1 MFDSDIKVIGKHAT
15 YIKFLSKKT
24 TELNKDFVGAEVFRR
39 YIDVYI
45 AGAVLGILKKRK
57 ADIDNT
63 PNGDSAM
70 IFASA
75 VINEQSNLK
84 FLYRM
89 ILLLDDASL
98 SNDDRVDL
106 AFRND
111 TDNEKLKAGMEVF
124 NSYARGGIEWLYE
137 KFTDGATTKE
147 DYLQKIAEIVNEFKQ
162 DFSESFIE
170 S

>member
-24 TELNKDFVGAEVFRR
+24 TELNKEFVGAEVFRR

-45 AGAVLGILKKRK
+45 AGAILGILKKRK
-57 ADIDNT
+57 ADIDNA

-70 IFASA
+70 IFAAA

-89 ILLLDDASL
+89 ILLLDDTSL

-111 TDNEKLKAGMEVF
+111 TDSEKLKAGMEVF

-147 DYLQKIAEIVNEFKQ
+147 DYLQKIAEIVRDFDEFFNTKG
-162 DFSESFIE
+162 D
-170 S
+170 

>member
-1 MFDSDIKVIGKHAT
+1 MFDSDIKIVGKHAT

-24 TELNKDFVGAEVFRR
+24 TELNKDFAGAEIFRR

-45 AGAVLGILKKRK
+45 AGAMLGILKKRK
-57 ADIDNT
+57 SEVDNA
-63 PNGDSAM
+63 PNGDTAM

-89 ILLLDDASL
+89 ILLLDDAAL

-111 TDNEKLKAGMEVF
+111 TNNEKLKAGMEVF
-124 NSYARGGIEWLYE
+124 NSYARGGIEWFYE

-147 DYLQKIAEIVNEFKQ
+147 DYLQKIAEIVR
-162 DFSESFIE
+162 DFEEIYNTKGD
-170 S
+170 